1 LSVTW
6 GNAVIISG
14 DFMEQFNFS
23 ESRIRKTNRN
33 ILIVFPFVILCA
45 AGFALSNADYK
56 VKILIPLSV
65 IFLIMT
71 AIIGIEILLM
81 NRSSRKMKV
90 LIYEDKIIKQCGKHH
105 QIVLWD
111 EIIKIK
117 LNENPEGSIVWIRLY
132 RKNGRVIYLNGF
144 DEMEKIAKLIK
155 GKISDNVLVQA
166 KRYRLDWENPIVA
179 IITVIATMVII
190 GFITSRGA
198 KAMDIFAILSALCVG
213 FLLLIY
219 RPITKADLSM
229 KWFEI
234 IGALYLIIM
243 GIYGLIV
250 FLSTGKLP

>member
-1 LSVTW
+1 
-6 GNAVIISG
+6 
-14 DFMEQFNFS
+14 MEQFNFS
-23 ESRIRKTNRN
+23 ESHIRKTNRN

-45 AGFALSNADYK
+45 AGFALFIFDLK
-56 VKILIPLSV
+56 VSTVIIPLGV
-65 IFLIMT
+65 RFLIIT
-71 AIIGIEILLM
+71 AILAIEILLM

-111 EIIKIK
+111 NIIKIK

-132 RKNGRVIYLNGF
+132 RKNGRVIYINGF
-144 DEMEKIAKLIK
+144 DEMEKIANLIK
-155 GKISDNVLVQA
+155 GKISDNVLVQT
-166 KRYRLDWENPIVA
+166 KRYRLDWENPIVLM
-179 IITVIATMVII
+179 IICIATIVIT
-190 GFITSRGA
+190 GFIISRGA
-198 KAMDIFAILSALCVG
+198 KALDIFAILSALCVG

-250 FLSTGKLP
+250 FLSTGMLP